1 MVIEEGQYVRNLHGH
16 VARVDIVED
25 HSFLVR
31 AGSTSRYR
39 VNEVELGLFWFIA
52 DEAEVAKAILIG
64 ERANGNFVL

>member
-1 MVIEEGQYVRNLHGH
+1 MVIEKGQYVRNLHGH
-16 VARVDIVED
+16 VARVDTVED

-31 AGSTSRYR
+31 INQTSRYR
-39 VNEVELGLFWFIA
+39 VNKLELGLFWFIA